1 MQNKK
6 VDEFVLISVPKEVL
20 EDAGI
25 VDGSVLQIYAD
36 GNRLVIERLTDTG
49 EVVCDGDCDNCP
61 VNETEC
67 DGNCEE
73 CPCYKNCE
81 EEEKGKRSEYSEN
94 AEELPCR
101 MKSGAR
107 SGLSKTTCCRSRKAR
122 TADR

>member
-6 VDEFVLISVPKEVL
+6 LNEFTLISVPKEAL

-49 EVVCDGDCDNCP
+49 EIVCDGDCDNCP

-81 EEEKGKRSEYSEN
+81 EEEK
-94 AEELPCR
+94 
-101 MKSGAR
+101 
-107 SGLSKTTCCRSRKAR
+107 
-122 TADR
+122 

>member
-6 VDEFVLISVPKEVL
+6 VDEFVLISVPKEAL

-36 GNRLVIERLTDTG
+36 GDKLVIEKLIDTG
-49 EVVCDGDCDNCP
+49 EIVCDGDCDNCP

-73 CPCYKNCE
+73 CPCHINCE
-81 EEEKGKRSEYSEN
+81 EEEK
-94 AEELPCR
+94 
-101 MKSGAR
+101 
-107 SGLSKTTCCRSRKAR
+107 
-122 TADR
+122 

>member
-6 VDEFVLISVPKEVL
+6 VDKFVLISVPKDVL

-36 GNRLVIERLTDTG
+36 GNRLVIEKLIDTG
-49 EVVCDGDCDNCP
+49 EIVCDGDCDNCP

-67 DGNCEE
+67 DGHCSA

-81 EEEKGKRSEYSEN
+81 EEEK
-94 AEELPCR
+94 
-101 MKSGAR
+101 
-107 SGLSKTTCCRSRKAR
+107 
-122 TADR
+122 

>member
-73 CPCYKNCE
+73 CPCYKSCE
-81 EEEKGKRSEYSEN
+81 EEEK
-94 AEELPCR
+94 
-101 MKSGAR
+101 
-107 SGLSKTTCCRSRKAR
+107 
-122 TADR
+122 

>member
-6 VDEFVLISVPKEVL
+6 VSEFTLISVPKEAL

-49 EVVCDGDCDNCP
+49 EIVCDGDCDNCP

-67 DGNCEE
+67 DENCIE

-81 EEEKGKRSEYSEN
+81 EEEK
-94 AEELPCR
+94 
-101 MKSGAR
+101 
-107 SGLSKTTCCRSRKAR
+107 
-122 TADR
+122 

>member
-6 VDEFVLISVPKEVL
+6 VDEFVLISVPKDVL

-49 EVVCDGDCDNCP
+49 EVVCDGGCDNCP

-73 CPCYKNCE
+73 
-81 EEEKGKRSEYSEN
+81 EEK
-94 AEELPCR
+94 
-101 MKSGAR
+101 
-107 SGLSKTTCCRSRKAR
+107 
-122 TADR
+122 

>member
-6 VDEFVLISVPKEVL
+6 VDEFVYISVPKEAL

-36 GNRLVIERLTDTG
+36 GNKLVIEKLIDTG
-49 EVVCDGDCDNCP
+49 KIVCDGDCDNCP

-81 EEEKGKRSEYSEN
+81 EEEK
-94 AEELPCR
+94 
-101 MKSGAR
+101 
-107 SGLSKTTCCRSRKAR
+107 
-122 TADR
+122 

>member
-6 VDEFVLISVPKEVL
+6 VNEFVLISVPKEAL

-36 GNRLVIERLTDTG
+36 GNKLVIEKLIDTG
-49 EVVCDGDCDNCP
+49 EIVCDGDCDNCL

-67 DGNCEE
+67 DANCIE

-81 EEEKGKRSEYSEN
+81 EEEK
-94 AEELPCR
+94 
-101 MKSGAR
+101 
-107 SGLSKTTCCRSRKAR
+107 
-122 TADR
+122 

>member
-49 EVVCDGDCDNCP
+49 EVVCDGDCDTCP
-61 VNETEC
+61 LKETEC
-67 DGNCEE
+67 AGNSEE
-73 CPCYKNCE
+73 CPGYKNCE
-81 EEEKGKRSEYSEN
+81 EEEK
-94 AEELPCR
+94 
-101 MKSGAR
+101 
-107 SGLSKTTCCRSRKAR
+107 
-122 TADR
+122 

>member
-73 CPCYKNCE
+73 CLCYKNCE
-81 EEEKGKRSEYSEN
+81 EEEK
-94 AEELPCR
+94 
-101 MKSGAR
+101 
-107 SGLSKTTCCRSRKAR
+107 
-122 TADR
+122 

>member
-49 EVVCDGDCDNCP
+49 EIVCDGDCDNCP

-73 CPCYKNCE
+73 CPYYKNCE
-81 EEEKGKRSEYSEN
+81 EEEK
-94 AEELPCR
+94 
-101 MKSGAR
+101 
-107 SGLSKTTCCRSRKAR
+107 
-122 TADR
+122 

>member
-67 DGNCEE
+67 DGNCIE

-81 EEEKGKRSEYSEN
+81 EEEK
-94 AEELPCR
+94 
-101 MKSGAR
+101 
-107 SGLSKTTCCRSRKAR
+107 
-122 TADR
+122 

>member
-20 EDAGI
+20 EDADI

-73 CPCYKNCE
+73 CPC
-81 EEEKGKRSEYSEN
+81 N
-94 AEELPCR
+94 AKQE
-101 MKSGAR
+101 
-107 SGLSKTTCCRSRKAR
+107 
-122 TADR
+122 

>member
-6 VDEFVLISVPKEVL
+6 LNEFTLISVPKEAL

-49 EVVCDGDCDNCP
+49 EIVCDGDCDNCP

-67 DGNCEE
+67 DENCIE
-73 CPCYKNCE
+73 
-81 EEEKGKRSEYSEN
+81 
-94 AEELPCR
+94 
-101 MKSGAR
+101 
-107 SGLSKTTCCRSRKAR
+107 
-122 TADR
+122 

>member
-36 GNRLVIERLTDTG
+36 GNKLVIEKLIDTG
-49 EVVCDGDCDNCP
+49 EIVCDGDCDNCP

-73 CPCYKNCE
+73 CPYYKNCE
-81 EEEKGKRSEYSEN
+81 EEEK
-94 AEELPCR
+94 
-101 MKSGAR
+101 
-107 SGLSKTTCCRSRKAR
+107 
-122 TADR
+122 

>member
-73 CPCYKNCE
+73 FPCYKNCE
-81 EEEKGKRSEYSEN
+81 EEEK
-94 AEELPCR
+94 
-101 MKSGAR
+101 
-107 SGLSKTTCCRSRKAR
+107 
-122 TADR
+122 

>member
-6 VDEFVLISVPKEVL
+6 VDEFVLISVPKDVL

-25 VDGSVLQIYAD
+25 IDGSVLQIYVD

-49 EVVCDGDCDNCP
+49 EAVCDGDCDNCP

-81 EEEKGKRSEYSEN
+81 EEEK
-94 AEELPCR
+94 
-101 MKSGAR
+101 
-107 SGLSKTTCCRSRKAR
+107 
-122 TADR
+122 

>member
-6 VDEFVLISVPKEVL
+6 VDEFVLISVSKEVL

-81 EEEKGKRSEYSEN
+81 EEEK
-94 AEELPCR
+94 
-101 MKSGAR
+101 
-107 SGLSKTTCCRSRKAR
+107 
-122 TADR
+122 

>member
-6 VDEFVLISVPKEVL
+6 VNEFTLISVPKEAL

-49 EVVCDGDCDNCP
+49 EIVCDGDCENCP
-61 VNETEC
+61 VNATEC
-67 DGNCEE
+67 DENCIE

-81 EEEKGKRSEYSEN
+81 EEEK
-94 AEELPCR
+94 
-101 MKSGAR
+101 
-107 SGLSKTTCCRSRKAR
+107 
-122 TADR
+122 

>member
-6 VDEFVLISVPKEVL
+6 VNEFTLISVPKDVF

-49 EVVCDGDCDNCP
+49 EIVCDGDCDNCP

-67 DGNCEE
+67 DENCIE
-73 CPCYKNCE
+73 
-81 EEEKGKRSEYSEN
+81 
-94 AEELPCR
+94 
-101 MKSGAR
+101 
-107 SGLSKTTCCRSRKAR
+107 
-122 TADR
+122 

>member
-49 EVVCDGDCDNCP
+49 EVVCDGDCDNCL

-67 DGNCEE
+67 DGNCIE

-81 EEEKGKRSEYSEN
+81 EEEK
-94 AEELPCR
+94 
-101 MKSGAR
+101 
-107 SGLSKTTCCRSRKAR
+107 
-122 TADR
+122 

>member
-6 VDEFVLISVPKEVL
+6 VDEFVLISVPKEAL

-67 DGNCEE
+67 DGNCE
-73 CPCYKNCE
+73 
-81 EEEKGKRSEYSEN
+81 
-94 AEELPCR
+94 
-101 MKSGAR
+101 
-107 SGLSKTTCCRSRKAR
+107 
-122 TADR
+122 

>member
-6 VDEFVLISVPKEVL
+6 VDEFVPISVPKEVL

-81 EEEKGKRSEYSEN
+81 EEEK
-94 AEELPCR
+94 
-101 MKSGAR
+101 
-107 SGLSKTTCCRSRKAR
+107 
-122 TADR
+122 

>member
-36 GNRLVIERLTDTG
+36 ENRLVIERLTDTG

-67 DGNCEE
+67 DGSCEE

-81 EEEKGKRSEYSEN
+81 EEEEK
-94 AEELPCR
+94 
-101 MKSGAR
+101 
-107 SGLSKTTCCRSRKAR
+107 
-122 TADR
+122 

>member
-6 VDEFVLISVPKEVL
+6 VNEFTLISVPKEAL

-49 EVVCDGDCDNCP
+49 EIVCGGDCENCP
-61 VNETEC
+61 VNETDC
-67 DGNCEE
+67 DENCEE

-81 EEEKGKRSEYSEN
+81 EEEK
-94 AEELPCR
+94 
-101 MKSGAR
+101 
-107 SGLSKTTCCRSRKAR
+107 
-122 TADR
+122 

>member
-6 VDEFVLISVPKEVL
+6 VDEFVLISVPKEAL

-25 VDGSVLQIYAD
+25 VDGSVLQIYLD
-36 GNRLVIERLTDTG
+36 GNKLVIEKLIDTG
-49 EVVCDGDCDNCP
+49 EIVCDGDCDNCP

-81 EEEKGKRSEYSEN
+81 EEEK
-94 AEELPCR
+94 
-101 MKSGAR
+101 
-107 SGLSKTTCCRSRKAR
+107 
-122 TADR
+122 

>member
-6 VDEFVLISVPKEVL
+6 VDEFVLISVPKEAL

-36 GNRLVIERLTDTG
+36 GNKLVIEKLIDAG
-49 EVVCDGDCDNCP
+49 EIVCDGDCDNCP

-67 DGNCEE
+67 DGHCSA

-81 EEEKGKRSEYSEN
+81 EEEK
-94 AEELPCR
+94 
-101 MKSGAR
+101 
-107 SGLSKTTCCRSRKAR
+107 
-122 TADR
+122 

>member
-20 EDAGI
+20 EDADI

-81 EEEKGKRSEYSEN
+81 EEEK
-94 AEELPCR
+94 
-101 MKSGAR
+101 
-107 SGLSKTTCCRSRKAR
+107 
-122 TADR
+122 